1 MGESKIAQALTKL
14 FTCHRIVFWYDS
26 RKELRRDYETLEL
39 PGVEKIELNNNEFSI
54 KHRILREQPDQKFL
68 LYHEGAQPEDM
79 NNWLLDVQLSH
90 DQLRI
95 DQESMWLSE
104 LDLGLEFAD
113 IVAAHTEFFASAK
126 RRDGLKRLLKPD
138 DTPGM
143 IRLKMLAVC
152 SSSEPRL
159 EDCLENLLVEE
170 ALNSGQYSLFSQ
182 EKDNPKFR
190 LIERCR
196 LDGFLWEQM
205 KRIYGYES
213 ESPGIKDFAIQ
224 LFKFCYFQNFAD
236 YSPLTTNQ
244 LSSDALVFLKR
255 WKDSR
260 QYEAS
265 FEALSS
271 EYAELLNIEQD
282 LGRREYRTLAELDYF
297 SLIDQ
302 KILSD
307 LVKSVAD
314 RTISAGDCAVLVRQR
329 RMSHWYEEFRNHYEA
344 VDVAARLIAGLAEAN
359 LVIESLPDGVQR
371 YCQSWFKIDQLYRK
385 YVYHAGTSGQTS
397 LLESLTAQIENL
409 YSNNYLLK
417 VNNNWQQYVDG
428 TDKWDIAPIPLQRS
442 FFDRWVRPFLKDNK
456 KIVVIISDALRYEIG
471 EELLCM
477 IRQED
482 RYTASIEPAITMLPS
497 YTQLGMAALLPNK
510 ELAFADD
517 ETGTVLVNGQSSQGT
532 VNRNKILCE
541 GLEQRGKVIKSDD
554 LFRLNGDDSRSLLRD
569 HDVIYVYHN
578 RIDAVGDKREAEELV
593 FDAVEDGLQEIIK
606 LIKKLTGANAN
617 NLIVTADHGFI
628 YQNRAIDE
636 SDYLSAEP
644 AGEKILFRDRRFVLG
659 KGLTENAGLR
669 KFSSAQ
675 VGLQGD
681 MEIQIPKSINRL
693 RLRGS
698 GSRYVHGGA
707 TLQETVIPV
716 IQINKKRQSDI
727 STVEVDILRGATS
740 VITSGQL
747 AVVFYQTRPV
757 SDKVQQRALRVGIYT
772 QSGELVS
779 DRHDLVFDMESENPR
794 ERELPVRFVLTQ
806 KADAVN
812 GQEVILRMEERL
824 TGTSHFREYRTARY
838 LMRRSFKSDFDF

>member
-1 MGESKIAQALTKL
+1 MSESKIAQALTKL
-14 FTCHRIVFWYDS
+14 FTRHRIVFWYDAK
-26 RKELRRDYETLEL
+26 KELRRDYETLEL

-68 LYHEGAQPEDM
+68 LYHEGAQPADV
-79 NNWLLDVQLSH
+79 NNWLLDVQLGH
-90 DQLRI
+90 DEFRTEQAAI
-95 DQESMWLSE
+95 WLSDLE
-104 LDLGLEFAD
+104 LGLEFSD
-113 IVAAHTEFFASAK
+113 VVESHVEFFTSAK
-126 RRDGLKRLLKPD
+126 RLDGLKRLLKPD

-152 SSSEPRL
+152 ASSEPRL
-159 EDCLENLLVEE
+159 EDCLENLLAEE
-170 ALNSGQYSLFSQ
+170 AVNSDQYSRLCP

-213 ESPGIKDFAIQ
+213 ESPGIEDFAIQ
-224 LFKFCYFQNFAD
+224 LFKFCYFQNFTE
-236 YSPLTTNQ
+236 YSPHCNYH

-260 QYEAS
+260 RYGEF

-271 EYAELLNIEQD
+271 EYADMLNIEQD

-329 RMSHWYEEFRNHYEA
+329 RMSHWYNEFRNHYEA
-344 VDVAARLIAGLAEAN
+344 VDVAARLIAGLAEVN
-359 LVIESLPDGVQR
+359 LVIESLPDGVQS

-385 YVYHAGTSGQTS
+385 YVYHAGKSGQTS
-397 LLESLTAQIENL
+397 LLESLTVQIENL
-409 YSNNYLLK
+409 YSNSFLLK
-417 VNNNWQQYVDG
+417 VNNNWQQHVDAA
-428 TDKWDIAPIPLQRS
+428 DKWDMPPIPLQRS
-442 FFDRWVRPFLKDNK
+442 FFDKWVRPFLKDNK

-471 EELLCM
+471 EELLSL

-482 RYTASIEPAITMLPS
+482 RYTAGIESAITMLPS
-497 YTQLGMAALLPNK
+497 YTQLGMAALLPNRG
-510 ELAFADD
+510 LAFADD
-517 ETGTVLVNGQSSQGT
+517 ETGTVLVNGKSSQGT

-541 GLEQRGKVIKSDD
+541 GMEQRGKVIKADD
-554 LFRLNGDDSRSLLRD
+554 LFHLNGDDSRSLLRD

-578 RIDAVGDKREAEELV
+578 RIDAVGDKRESEDRVFEAVEEGLEEL
-593 FDAVEDGLQEIIK
+593 IK

-617 NLIVTADHGFI
+617 NLLVTADHGFI
-628 YQNRAIDE
+628 YQDLAIDE

-644 AGEKILFRDRRFVLG
+644 AGDKIVFRDRRFVLG
-659 KGLTENAGLR
+659 KGLAENAGLR
-669 KFSSAQ
+669 KFSAAQ
-675 VGLQGD
+675 IGLQGD

-727 STVEVDILRGATS
+727 SIVEVDILRGATS

-757 SDKVQQRALRVGIYT
+757 SDKVRQRALRIGIYT

-812 GQEVILRMEERL
+812 GQEVILRMEEQVA
-824 TGTSHFREYRTARY
+824 GTSHYREYRTVRY